1 MEILDEVRR
10 FWNDD
15 AAGYDKSPGHR
26 PLGAERAAWV
36 ASLVRLLPPPPAR
49 VLDVGAGTGFLSL
62 LAAGL
67 GHRVTA
73 LDISPGMLEVLT
85 ARARE
90 EGLPVEAVEGSAD
103 SPPPGPFDAV
113 MERHLV
119 WTLPHP
125 LETLRAWREVAPAG
139 TLVLFE
145 SSWGVGAGTAAAARR
160 RLREALR
167 QMRGVPPDHH
177 APYPSAVRSALPLGS
192 GTPPAKLLDLT
203 ERAGWGSARLER
215 LRDVEWAASAA
226 LPLPERLLG
235 TAPRFVIAADASR
248 PAAGGH
254 GLSR

>member
-1 MEILDEVRR
+1 MEFLDEVRR

-15 AAGYDKSPGHR
+15 APGYDKSPGHR
-26 PLGAERAAWV
+26 PLGAERAAWM

-49 VLDVGAGTGFLSL
+49 VLDIGAGTGFLSL

-67 GHRVTA
+67 GHQVTS
-73 LDISPGMLEVLT
+73 LDISPGMLEVLG

-90 EGLPVEAVEGSAD
+90 LGLAVEAVEGSAD

-113 MERHLV
+113 VERHLI

-125 LETLRAWREVAPAG
+125 LGALRAWREVAPSG

-167 QMRGVPPDHH
+167 QLRGTPPDHH
-177 APYPSAVRSALPLGS
+177 APYPPAVRSALPLGG
-192 GTPPAKLLDLT
+192 GTPPGELLGLT
-203 ERAGWGSARLER
+203 EMAGWGSARLER
-215 LRDVEWAASAA
+215 LRDVEWAARAA

-235 TAPRFVIAADASR
+235 TVPRFVIAADASG
-248 PAAGGH
+248 PAASGP